1 MSRQRIGVKG
11 FADMLVEGISP
22 QTVLDEID
30 KLIDF
35 SIFADAFEVSSSSAS
50 QGGRPAYPPLMMFK
64 ILLIQTLYNLSDE
77 KIEEALADRL
87 SFKRFCGFAVEDIT
101 PDKTTIGRFRNTLQ
115 GLEENFLD
123 MVNEQL
129 DQHGMR
135 VRKGTLV
142 DASIVKSNTKDPK
155 GGEVSDRD
163 PEAGWT
169 KKGGQYHHG
178 YKAHVSMDKDSG
190 LINKAKVTS
199 ADVHDS
205 QALLECLDE
214 DDEEVYADKAY
225 DKEGDRKTLRKNQIK
240 PRLMRR
246 TYQSDTDLRK
256 VRKANLNK
264 AIGKIRGAVEKF
276 FGTTKRSYGMRQA
289 RYLGTIKNELHI
301 RLMAVVYNL
310 VRAVNITKGLNL
322 QPT

>member
-11 FADMLVEGISP
+11 FADRLVEGISP

-30 KLIDF
+30 QLIDF
-35 SIFADAFEVSSSSAS
+35 SIFADAFEVSSSGTSR
-50 QGGRPAYPPLMMFK
+50 GGRPAYPALMMFK

-77 KIEEALADRL
+77 KVEEALADRL

-101 PDKTTIGRFRNTLQ
+101 PDKTTIGRFRNSLQ

-142 DASIVKSNTKDPK
+142 DASIVKSNSKDPK
-155 GGEVSDRD
+155 GGEVSERD

-178 YKAHVSMDKDSG
+178 YKVHVSMDKDSG
-190 LINKAKVTS
+190 LINKTKVTS

-214 DDEEVYADKAY
+214 DDGQVYADKAY
-225 DKEGDRKTLRKNQIK
+225 DKEEDRKVLRKNQIK

-246 TYQSDTDLRK
+246 TYQSDTDIK
-256 VRKANLNK
+256 KARKANLNK
-264 AIGKIRGAVEKF
+264 AIGKVRGAVEKF

-289 RYLGTIKNELHI
+289 RYLGTLKNELHI

-310 VRAVNITKGLNL
+310 VRAVNITKNLNL
-322 QPT
+322 QPA

>member
-1 MSRQRIGVKG
+1 LSRQKVGVKG
-11 FADMLVEGISP
+11 FADMLVEGLSP

-30 KLIDF
+30 QLIDF
-35 SIFADAFEVSSSSAS
+35 STFADAFAVSAS
-50 QGGRPAYPPLMMFK
+50 ASPLGGRPAYPPLMMFK
-64 ILLIQTLYNLSDE
+64 VLLIQTLYNLSDE
-77 KIEEALADRL
+77 KVEEALADRL
-87 SFKRFCGFAVEDIT
+87 SFKRFCGFAVEDVT
-101 PDKTTIGRFRNTLQ
+101 PDKTTICRFRNSLQ
-115 GLEENFLD
+115 GLEDNFLD

-142 DASIVKSNTKDPK
+142 DASIVKSNAKNPK

-178 YKAHVSMDKDSG
+178 YKAHVSMDKESG
-190 LINKAKVTS
+190 LINKTKVTS

-205 QALLECLDE
+205 QVLLECLDQ
-214 DDEEVYADKAY
+214 DDEHVYADKAY
-225 DKEGDRKTLRKNQIK
+225 DKEEDRKILRRRKIK

-246 TYQSDTDLRK
+246 TYTSDSDTKKARK
-256 VRKANLNK
+256 SNLNK
-264 AIGKIRGAVEKF
+264 AIGRIRGAVEKF
-276 FGTTKRSYGMRQA
+276 FGTSKRSYGMRQA
-289 RYLGTIKNELHI
+289 RYLGILKNEFHI
-301 RLMAVVYNL
+301 RMMAVVYNM
-310 VRAVNITKGLNL
+310 VRAVNITKCLNL